1 MLMKYY
7 FLAILLHLSYE
18 IKYLFVYEHCRHGA
32 RSPPFSSSSSYTDEY
47 GTKWFGDGEL
57 TTIGQRMHHIIGI
70 RSRIKY
76 SSLLSPSFNSKE
88 IIITSTNSNRTMTS
102 VMAQLYA
109 MYPMG
114 SGDVLSEEEVKLAY
128 PPNKISDE
136 VKSEVEKLGND
147 VIYGK
152 MPLIPIH
159 NFDMTKKY
167 IFLNE
172 ASECPS
178 MKEYQEELKNKSS
191 LNMFLNK
198 LNSTFGDELQKYF
211 HKDNRDFIFDFN
223 SIISIT
229 DNFISNIDNGK
240 DISSFT
246 SLIDKD
252 SFYQMAIELKT
263 IFLYEMKI
271 DAKTSKLASTP
282 YMRDLLIW
290 MQNRIDLDKEDKS
303 DHVNYTMPKMVIHSG
318 HDTSL
323 APIEMFMSVVFDT
336 KYKYVSFASNV
347 FFELYKDDNSNYKVS
362 YLIDD
367 ELMLTMSF
375 DDFKTKIEENIMT
388 DDEIENFCYL
398 KVDDE
403 KDKTIKTF
411 IIMTITFASTTL
423 LFLILT
429 IVFYLRNRKHSKKQ
443 CVKSS
448 LIPPEIYN

>member
-1 MLMKYY
+1 MLIKLY
-7 FLAILLHLSYE
+7 FFSLLLHLSLQ
-18 IKYLFVYEHCRHGA
+18 IQYLFVYEHCRHGA
-32 RSPPFSSSSSYTDEY
+32 RSPPFSPSSSYIDEF

-70 RSRIKY
+70 RSRLKY

-88 IIITSTNSNRTMTS
+88 IIITSTNSNRTITS

-109 MYPMG
+109 MYPIG
-114 SGDVLSEEEVKLAY
+114 SGDVLSDSELKLAY
-128 PPNKISDE
+128 PPNKMTEE
-136 VKSEVEKLGND
+136 VKQEVEKLGND

-152 MPLIPIH
+152 VPLIPVH

-167 IFLNE
+167 VFLNE

-178 MKEYQEELKNKSS
+178 MKEYQEELKNKST
-191 LNMFLNK
+191 LNAFLSK
-198 LNSTFGDELQKYF
+198 LNNTFGDELQSYF

-246 SLIDKD
+246 SIINKD

-263 IFLYEMKI
+263 IFLYEMKV

-290 MQNRIDLDKEDKS
+290 MQNRIALDKEGKADQ
-303 DHVNYTMPKMVIHSG
+303 VNYTMPKMVIHSG

-323 APIEMFMSVVFDT
+323 APIEMFMKVVFDT

-347 FFELYKDDNSNYKVS
+347 FFELYKDDNGNYKVS

-367 ELMLTMSF
+367 ELMLTISF
-375 DDFKTKIEENIMT
+375 DEFKSKIEENIMS
-388 DDEIENFCYL
+388 DDDIEHFCYV

-403 KDKTIKTF
+403 RDKTIKTF

-423 LFLILT
+423 LFLIST
-429 IVFYLRNRKHSKKQ
+429 IIFYIKSRKTSKKQ
-443 CVKSS
+443 SKAPLLPS
-448 LIPPEIYN
+448 EIYN